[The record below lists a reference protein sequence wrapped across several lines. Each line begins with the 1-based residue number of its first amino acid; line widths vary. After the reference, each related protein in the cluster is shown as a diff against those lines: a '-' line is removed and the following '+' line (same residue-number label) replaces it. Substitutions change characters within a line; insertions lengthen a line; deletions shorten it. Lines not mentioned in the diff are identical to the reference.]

1 MAGVTITIK
10 SNRFPGAAAALAKAV
25 TSGLETGGRAMLA
38 DMQRRTPVDTGGL
51 RGSESM
57 TVDGNTL
64 TLRAGASLPDARALY
79 VHEGTVRMPARPYMR
94 DAVEQGAQG
103 IVDAIAAAANG
114 ELA

>member
-1 MAGVTITIK
+1 MAGVTLTVK
-10 SNRFPGAAAALAKAV
+10 LNRFPQARTAMARAV
-25 TSGLETGGRAMLA
+25 TSGLEQGGKAVLA

-57 TVDGNTL
+57 QVEGDTL
-64 TLRAGASLPDARALY
+64 TLRAGTSLPDGRALY

-103 IVDAIAAAANG
+103 IVDAIAAAASR

>member
-1 MAGVTITIK
+1 MAGVTINVK
-10 SNRFPGAAAALAKAV
+10 SNRFPGAAAAMAKAV
-25 TSGLETGGRAMLA
+25 TSGLEQGGRAVLA

-51 RGSESM
+51 RGSEAM
-57 TVDGNTL
+57 RVDGDTL
-64 TLRAGASLPDARALY
+64 TLTAGTSLPDARALY

-103 IVDAIAAAANG
+103 IVDAIADAANR